1 MIQKFYNDDL
11 FATLVQMNFLLDDL
25 PTLKGLVSLKCKNF
39 TKYVNKHRY
48 VKIVLASFLGIFPK
62 LILALFAFLF

>member
-25 PTLKGLVSLKCKNF
+25 PTLKGLVSLKCMNF
-39 TKYVNKHRY
+39 MKYVIKHRY
-48 VKIVLASFLGIFPK
+48 VKISYKHLFQESFLG
-62 LILALFAFLF
+62 

>member
-11 FATLVQMNFLLDDL
+11 FATLVQLNFLLDDL
-25 PTLKGLVSLKCKNF
+25 PTLKGLVSLKCMNF

-48 VKIVLASFLGIFPK
+48 VKRSYKHLFQESFLG
-62 LILALFAFLF
+62 